1 MMKVGDVFNHEF
13 TVSEKVYKGF
23 IDIFKDENPLH
34 TDVAFSASKGFSQV
48 VMHGNILNGFLSYFI
63 GELLPT
69 KDVMIVSQQIDF
81 KKPVYLNDKLSFL
94 AKVNEIHES
103 VNLVEF
109 KYEFV
114 NASKVKVAKGTITI
128 MLFQ

>member
-1 MMKVGDVFNHEF
+1 MKQGDVFKQEF
-13 TVSEKVYKGF
+13 TVSEEVYRGF
-23 IDIFKDENPLH
+23 IDIFRDENPLH
-34 TDVAFSASKGFSQV
+34 TNTEFALGKGFPSK

-81 KKPVYLNDKLSFL
+81 KKPVFLNDTLQFS
-94 AKVNEIHES
+94 AKVNEVHES

-109 KYEFV
+109 KYDFV
-114 NASKVKVAKGTITI
+114 NASNVKVAKGTITI
-128 MLFQ
+128 LVFK

>member
-1 MMKVGDVFNHEF
+1 MKEGDVFNHEF

-23 IDIFKDENPLH
+23 IDIFRDENPLH
-34 TDVAFSASKGFSQV
+34 TNAEFAAAKGFSKV
-48 VMHGNILNGFLSYFI
+48 VMHGNILNGFLSFFI

-81 KKPVYLNDKLSFL
+81 KKPVYLNDTLRFS

-109 KYEFV
+109 KYDFV
-114 NASKVKVAKGTITI
+114 NATNTKVAKGTITI
-128 MLFQ
+128 MLFK

>member
-1 MMKVGDVFNHEF
+1 MKEGDVFNHEF

-23 IDIFKDENPLH
+23 IDIFRDENPLH
-34 TDVAFSASKGFSQV
+34 TNAEFAAAKGFPKV
-48 VMHGNILNGFLSYFI
+48 VMHGNILNGFLSFFI

-81 KKPVYLNDKLSFL
+81 KKPVYLNDTLRFS

-109 KYEFV
+109 KYDFV
-114 NASKVKVAKGTITI
+114 NATNTKVAKGTIKI
-128 MLFQ
+128 MLFK

>member
-1 MMKVGDVFNHEF
+1 MKVGDVFNHEF

-23 IDIFKDENPLH
+23 IEIFKDENPLH
-34 TDVAFSASKGFSQV
+34 TDAAFAAAKGFPKV

-81 KKPVYLNDKLSFL
+81 KKPVYVGDSLNFTT
-94 AKVNEIHES
+94 KVNEVHDS

-109 KYEFV
+109 KYDFV
-114 NASKVKVAKGTITI
+114 NSSKVKVAKGTITI
-128 MLFQ
+128 MLFK

>member
-1 MMKVGDVFNHEF
+1 MKVGDVFNHEF

-23 IDIFKDENPLH
+23 IEIFKDENPLH
-34 TDVAFSASKGFSQV
+34 TDAAFAAAKGFPQV

-81 KKPVYLNDKLSFL
+81 KKPVYVGDSLNFT
-94 AKVNEIHES
+94 AKVNEVHDS

-109 KYEFV
+109 KYDFV
-114 NASKVKVAKGTITI
+114 NSSKVKVAKGTITI
-128 MLFQ
+128 MLFK

>member
-1 MMKVGDVFNHEF
+1 MIQGDIFKHEF

-23 IDIFKDENPLH
+23 IDIFRDENPLH
-34 TDVAFSASKGFSQV
+34 TNVEFAQEKGFQGK

-81 KKPVYLNDKLSFL
+81 KKPVFLNDTLQFS
-94 AKVNEIHES
+94 AKVNEVHES

-109 KYEFV
+109 KYDFT
-114 NASKVKVAKGTITI
+114 NSSNVKVAKGTITI
-128 MLFQ
+128 LLFK

>member
-1 MMKVGDVFNHEF
+1 MKEGDVFNHEF

-23 IDIFKDENPLH
+23 IDIFRDENPLH
-34 TDVAFSASKGFSQV
+34 TNAEFAAAKGFPKV
-48 VMHGNILNGFLSYFI
+48 VMHGNILNGFLSFFI

-81 KKPVYLNDKLSFL
+81 KKPVYLNDTLRFS

-109 KYEFV
+109 KYDFV
-114 NASKVKVAKGTITI
+114 NATNTKVAKGTITI
-128 MLFQ
+128 MLFK